1 MPTLSQDKI
10 DQFNDEGYLVIENLV
25 PDSIVDPLID
35 EVSQTL
41 DAIAEELYDKGEI
54 QDKLEGEG
62 FETRMVGLHGQSDE
76 FYRRIFCGRLHGP
89 KFFQF
94 LTCNEILDVA
104 EDFVGPDLLNC
115 GIYRLRAKLPDHS
128 GTVVNWH
135 QDAGYAR
142 EDCRGTFSIAFWI
155 PLTDAEPDRG
165 CIWVIPKAHKLGYI
179 HHGRG
184 EHYLQIDMEPYNE
197 YEKVPV
203 PMKKG
208 DALLL
213 HHLLP
218 HCSKGHTRNVMRWS
232 VDTRYQLPTLP
243 TGFGEAPFL
252 CRSTRW
258 PDRVVT
264 DPDDF
269 ARRRV
274 ERVFETFE

>member
-35 EVSQTL
+35 EVPQTL

-54 QDKLEGEG
+54 QDKLEGEV
-62 FETRMVGLHGQSDE
+62 FETRMVGLHGQSEE

-104 EDFVGPDLLNC
+104 EDFVVPDLLNC

-142 EDCRGTFSIAFWI
+142 
-155 PLTDAEPDRG
+155 
-165 CIWVIPKAHKLGYI
+165 
-179 HHGRG
+179 
-184 EHYLQIDMEPYNE
+184 
-197 YEKVPV
+197 
-203 PMKKG
+203 
-208 DALLL
+208 
-213 HHLLP
+213 
-218 HCSKGHTRNVMRWS
+218 
-232 VDTRYQLPTLP
+232 
-243 TGFGEAPFL
+243 
-252 CRSTRW
+252 
-258 PDRVVT
+258 
-264 DPDDF
+264 
-269 ARRRV
+269 V
-274 ERVFETFE
+274 ERIFETFE